1 MVRRHTRSFDLL
13 STYDNYWPDV
23 RGIFILLGLLL
34 AGALVGEFVIYIL
47 GLVFNTEFVTSYGIL
62 ISYPIQ
68 FIPAMMYASAKSRS
82 KFFDQTGIPVD
93 EGRFRPIGA
102 GWMALMVIIST
113 IAASLVFEPVCM
125 LLPEMPERIRNLME
139 MLTNGPLWA
148 IVLSTCIFA
157 PFFEEWLCRGMVL
170 RGMLQKVKPVW
181 AIIISAAFFAI
192 IHMNPWQALPAFIL
206 GCLFG
211 YVYYKT
217 GSLKFTMLMHC
228 ANNAF
233 SVFLSRIPGCEDCD
247 YVYEIIGD
255 KLTYGILYAASLA
268 LLCLFIARMYK
279 TEFTK

>member
-1 MVRRHTRSFDLL
+1 MVRRHKRSFDLL
-13 STYDNYWPDV
+13 STFDNYWPDV
-23 RGIFILLGLLL
+23 SGIFILLGLLL
-34 AGALVGEFVIYIL
+34 AGALVGNLVTTLLGKVYGETFVM
-47 GLVFNTEFVTSYGIL
+47 SYGIL
-62 ISYPIQ
+62 VSYPIQ
-68 FIPAMMYASAKSRS
+68 FIPAMLYASAKSRN
-82 KFFDQTGIPVD
+82 KFFDAGSVPLD
-93 EGRFRPIGA
+93 EGRFSPIGA

-125 LLPEMPERIRNLME
+125 LLPEMPDWIRNLME
-139 MLTNGPLWA
+139 MLTQGPLWA

-170 RGMLQKVKPVW
+170 RGMLKKVKPVW
-181 AIIISAAFFAI
+181 AIVISAAFFAI

-217 GSLKFTMLMHC
+217 GSLKLTMLMHC

-233 SVFLSRIPGCEDCD
+233 SVVLSRVPGCKDCD

-255 KLTYGILYAASLA
+255 KITYGILYAACLA
-268 LLCLFIARMYK
+268 LLCLFIARIYK